1 MRQLCFG
8 ILLGIQYE
16 RPWLKGQMSTLT
28 FETYSEQLGLTDEAR
43 KMTLP
48 LTVIKKI
55 IFQINSHLNALGSKF
70 DLDVE

>member
-1 MRQLCFG
+1 MRQLCFD
-8 ILLGIQYE
+8 ILFGLQYE

-28 FETYSEQLGLTDEAR
+28 SETYLEQLGLTDEAR

-48 LTVIKKI
+48 LTVIKKL

-70 DLDVE
+70 GLYVE